1 MSDIDQRNLKSGL
14 NLLEINL
21 ISLIFW
27 KPFLSYLPQ
36 FKIILNFHK
45 MPASKDMTLNNV
57 SSTNK
62 TDHHDI
68 AETLLKVCIKHHNPN
83 PYTNLKD

>member
-45 MPASKDMTLNNV
+45 MPASKDMTLNKYYSLSESV
-57 SSTNK
+57 K
-62 TDHHDI
+62 I
-68 AETLLKVCIKHHNPN
+68 LI
-83 PYTNLKD
+83 